1 MGEPLTL
8 SGTIVVRPFG
18 KGTDGAVLKTDGG
31 EWVISYRADGVVLA
45 LRDKRV
51 VARGRAC
58 DKQGEAISGEHLD
71 LLTLTEAAHGGASR

>member
-51 VARGRAC
+51 AARG
-58 DKQGEAISGEHLD
+58 
-71 LLTLTEAAHGGASR
+71 